1 MGKQK
6 PGNLRI
12 EVSAMFK
19 RALAVF
25 FMAAALSAPA
35 GAKVAEI
42 SYLKNGVYSGKVA
55 TYSLSGAVYLEAA
68 QAAKA
73 IGGKIYWYPVS
84 GKLLLQIRGNKVVFF
99 MKSDSVL
106 INDEKAAFPNPL
118 IVRGGKAYLAL
129 DFFISKHFARAFGFR
144 LDYNPA
150 TGALSAQRDINITS
164 VNYFSYQD
172 KTRIV
177 IYMEE
182 PLEWQS
188 SQKENNLVTLTIAG
202 GVLAGE
208 EKLAIGDGVVRGVD
222 LVQENKVARL
232 VVNPDANFGKVEIF
246 RLPGPDRIVLDV
258 LKRQAVI
265 PQGISGAG
273 PAGEVPVI
281 TPSGADPG
289 APAAAAR
296 PSTGTAVNIPDK
308 IVLEKSGRKRIVV
321 DAGHGGKDPGG
332 KKLFGLKEKEMNI
345 LVAKE
350 LYDLLKGDELFEV
363 LLTRS
368 VDEFLPLSERSGI
381 ANSFKADIFVSIH
394 ANASRDRRE
403 KGFEVYFMSEKASDP
418 GAAEVADFENSVL
431 GLEGD
436 GGASDAAAMLLH
448 SMARNEY
455 VNEGSRLAGLVS
467 AEMEKKTPFANRGVK
482 QAAFY
487 VLRGTYSPGILVEMG
502 FMTNSGDQKNLN
514 DKRVRAKI
522 AAAIYKGIVKYAE
535 MKQWK

>member
-1 MGKQK
+1 MLK
-6 PGNLRI
+6 RI
-12 EVSAMFK
+12 SI
-19 RALAVF
+19 ALLV
-25 FMAAALSAPA
+25 AAAMLAPA
-35 GAKVAEI
+35 RAKVAEI

-55 TYSLSGAVYLEAA
+55 TYSLSGAVYMNAS

-144 LDYNPA
+144 LDYNTA

-177 IYMEE
+177 VYMEE

-208 EKLAIGDGVVRGVD
+208 EKIAIGDGVVRGVD
-222 LVQENKVARL
+222 LVQENKMARL
-232 VVNPDANFGKVEIF
+232 VINPDANFGKVDVF
-246 RLPGPDRIVLDV
+246 RLSEPDRVVVDV

-265 PQGISGAG
+265 PQGVSGAE
-273 PAGEVPVI
+273 PADDIAAI
-281 TPSGADPG
+281 TPSAGESGFSA
-289 APAAAAR
+289 ATAAAHVAI
-296 PSTGTAVNIPDK
+296 STAVKIPDRLT
-308 IVLEKSGRKRIVV
+308 LEKSGRKRIVV
-321 DAGHGGKDPGG
+321 DAGHGGKDAGG
-332 KKLFGLKEKEMNI
+332 KKLFGLKEKEMNL

-350 LYDLLKGDELFEV
+350 VCDLLKGEEMFEV

-368 VDEFLPLSERSGI
+368 NDEFVPLSERSGI
-381 ANSFKADIFVSIH
+381 ANSYKADVFVSIH
-394 ANASRDRRE
+394 ANASRDRKE
-403 KGFEVYFMSEKASDP
+403 KGFEIYFMSEKASDP
-418 GAAEVADFENSVL
+418 GAAEVADYENSVL
-431 GLEGD
+431 GLEGGD
-436 GGASDAAAMLLH
+436 GASDAAAMLLH

-487 VLRGTYSPGILVEMG
+487 VLRGTYAPGILVEMG
-502 FMTNSGDQKNLN
+502 FMSNAIDQKSLN
-514 DKRVRAKI
+514 DKKVRTKI
-522 AAAIYKGIVKYAE
+522 SNAIYRGIMKYAE